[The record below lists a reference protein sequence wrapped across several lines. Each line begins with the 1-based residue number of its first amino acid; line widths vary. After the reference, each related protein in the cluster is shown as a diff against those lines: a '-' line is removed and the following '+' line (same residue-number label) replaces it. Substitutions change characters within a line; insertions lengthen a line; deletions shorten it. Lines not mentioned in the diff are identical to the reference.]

1 MPNSL
6 INIEQKEL
14 ITSGIS
20 ISEHPR
26 VAPLWVN
33 GRNVEFND
41 GKVRKQKGW
50 TAPFTK
56 PAAAPVRGINQL
68 VKAGV
73 QTLYW
78 GDQSALYKWNSATVT
93 TEGTGY
99 TMPLNQT
106 SVAKAGFWSLVPW
119 GTWMAATN
127 GTNGM
132 LVDKQDTNG
141 FVAMGG
147 TPPTTAEIII
157 KKGIQLVALNT
168 DLGGTWIEWCADDD
182 LDDWTTGNAGNLNIR
197 DLDSE
202 IKAATALADR
212 IAVYSEN
219 TMAILSYPISG
230 FIFGAKLVIEGIGAV
245 SKAAVVTRG
254 NLNYGISSNGVWKTD
269 GVSFEYID
277 SPRVKKWFLDNVNV
291 DQITKING
299 VLHEGI
305 NCIEWSI
312 PTGTSFEP
320 NVGLFY
326 NFKTNS
332 WGFRNYGRT
341 SQMPRG
347 VFANPY
353 AADVNG
359 YVYQHETGANANG
372 IGMTAYVQSKPF
384 VSRNEDSETVDTL
397 LQYLRLLVDEFADT
411 QASFKIYVGLQR
423 DLNAAISWVEI
434 EKALTSD
441 GKKAFMSTDV
451 DETLYLSLKFISTG
465 LGTTWAISGIEL
477 FGDSGGDLE

>member
-1 MPNSL
+1 MPQQL
-6 INIEQKEL
+6 INVNQKEL
-14 ITSGIS
+14 ITSGLS
-20 ISEHPR
+20 VSEH
-26 VAPLWVN
+26 VLNAPLWVD

-56 PAAAPVRGINQL
+56 PGSAPVRGINQL

-78 GDQSALYKWNSATVT
+78 GDQAKLYKWNSTTVS

-99 TMPLNQT
+99 TMPLDQSST
-106 SVAKAGFWSLVPW
+106 VKAGFWSLVPW

-132 LVDKQDTNG
+132 LVDKQDGSG

-147 TPPTTAEIII
+147 TPPATAEIIL
-157 KKGIQLVALNT
+157 KKGVQLVAFNT
-168 DLGGTWIEWCADDD
+168 DLGGTYMEWCDDDD
-182 LDDWTTGNAGNLNIR
+182 LDEWVTGNAGNLNIR

-202 IKAATALADR
+202 IKAATEIGDR

-219 TMAILSYPISG
+219 TMALVSYPLSG
-230 FIFGAKLVIEGIGAV
+230 FIFGAKFAIKGIGAV

-277 SPRVKKWFLDNVNV
+277 TPRVKKWLLDNANW
-291 DQITKING
+291 DQITKVNG
-299 VLHEGI
+299 VLHEAIG
-305 NCIEWSI
+305 CIEWSI
-312 PTGTSFEP
+312 PIGTSTEP
-320 NVGLFY
+320 NRGLFY
-326 NFKTNS
+326 NFITDS
-332 WGFRNYGRT
+332 WGFRDYGRT

-347 VFANPY
+347 VFDKPY

-359 YVYQHETGANANG
+359 NVYQHETGANADG
-372 IGMTAYVQSKPF
+372 SAITAYVQTKPF
-384 VSRNEDSETVDTL
+384 NSVNEDNEEVDTL
-397 LQYLRLLVDEFADT
+397 LQYIRLLLDEFDAPTGTFKLYIGT
-411 QASFKIYVGLQR
+411 QRNLDDDITWEEA
-423 DLNAAISWVEI
+423 
-434 EKALTSD
+434 EKALESD
-441 GKKAFMSTDV
+441 GKKIFTTTDT
-451 DETLYLSLKFISTG
+451 EESLYISLKFESTG
-465 LGTTWAISGIEL
+465 LGTTWAISGIKL
-477 FGDSGGDLE
+477 FGESGGDLE